1 MTARTTLIK
10 CLILCLSLTLL
21 TTHGTTAQA
30 GMVSRVASK
39 VATRKAAQRSAF
51 QATEKRLVVNAERAA
66 ARQAGKKAE
75 STALAEAKA
84 KAQLAAR
91 QERNGQINM
100 AERSRHTYAYDKLR
114 DKSLPVKPLAQ
125 KKSVYRYHP
134 SVAQARQEIRQGV
147 PGGSHLTASSSR
159 VGRPIGGATAQS
171 RLGLAQQ
178 PAARTTVTLP
188 AGIKV
193 KQGKVL
199 GGQAGYGEIVPV
211 RRVKPKYVSD
221 FRILSQ

>member
-1 MTARTTLIK
+1 MTARTTLSH
-10 CLILCLSLTLL
+10 CLILCLALTLL
-21 TTHGTTAQA
+21 TTHGTPAQA
-30 GMVSRVASK
+30 GMVSRVATK
-39 VATRKAAQRSAF
+39 VAARKAAQRTAL
-51 QATEKRLVVNAERAA
+51 QATEKRAVVNAEQAV
-66 ARQAGKKAE
+66 ARQGGKKAE
-75 STALAEAKA
+75 STALAETKA

-114 DKSLPVKPLAQ
+114 DKTLPVKPLAQ
-125 KKSVYRYHP
+125 EKSVYRFHP
-134 SVAQARQEIRQGV
+134 TVAQARQEMRKGV
-147 PGGSHLTASSSR
+147 PGGSHLTATGPG

-171 RLGLAQQ
+171 RLGLAQR
-178 PAARTTVTLP
+178 PTARTTVTLP

-211 RRVKPKYVSD
+211 RRVRPEYVSD
-221 FRILSQ
+221 LRVLP

>member
-1 MTARTTLIK
+1 MTAITTLSR
-10 CLILCLSLTLL
+10 CLILCLALTLL
-21 TTHGTTAQA
+21 TAHGTPAEA
-30 GMVSRVASK
+30 GMVSRVATK
-39 VATRKAAQRSAF
+39 VAARKAAQRSAL
-51 QATEKRLVVNAERAA
+51 QPAEKRLTLNVERST
-66 ARQAGKKAE
+66 ARQASKKAE
-75 STALAEAKA
+75 TTALAEARA
-84 KAQLAAR
+84 KVQLAAR

-125 KKSVYRYHP
+125 EKSVYRYHP

-178 PAARTTVTLP
+178 PVARTTVTLP

-211 RRVKPKYVSD
+211 RRVRPEYVSD
-221 FRILSQ
+221 LRVLP